1 MKWSAAEVALV
12 PTGLVT
18 VTSTVPAARG
28 GETAVTSVE
37 LTTVKLVAAVVRK
50 ATEVAPVKLV
60 PVIVTTVPPVMGP
73 AVGEMDVT
81 VGAAT
86 VVVVV
91 SGTVVEVVVDCAVVV
106 VAAVVVVVV
115 TGMTAAGVA
124 GQEAASALWTS
135 LDVTTVAP
143 TSNATSIAAGR
154 PTPRRRLL
162 CRPTGGRKISRSAMP
177 APSRSNARMTK
188 TSGLVPVTGS

>member
-1 MKWSAAEVALV
+1 MNWSAAEVALV

-18 VTSTVPAARG
+18 VTSTIPAARG

-81 VGAAT
+81 VG
-86 VVVVV
+86 
-91 SGTVVEVVVDCAVVV
+91 
-106 VAAVVVVVV
+106 
-115 TGMTAAGVA
+115 
-124 GQEAASALWTS
+124 
-135 LDVTTVAP
+135 
-143 TSNATSIAAGR
+143 R
-154 PTPRRRLL
+154 P
-162 CRPTGGRKISRSAMP
+162 S
-177 APSRSNARMTK
+177 
-188 TSGLVPVTGS
+188 